1 MKHNRLS
8 YIMVGAALAMAPA
21 AASAQVT
28 PRLADDKIAV
38 ENTKVGKSADNLMVT
53 FDLNLDSLRLRANHQ
68 FVFTPVVKDRQ
79 NSRELPQIVVNGRR
93 SDISYRRHGN
103 KDFAPGVTAVR
114 RKNGTDQ
121 TVPYSA
127 VLPYE
132 EWMKNS
138 NVVIAEDLC
147 GCGDT
152 LDRNEV
158 ELKRL
163 RQPLLPFLRPA
174 AEAQKARK
182 EEGRA
187 FIDFPVDRTELH
199 PDYRNNPRE
208 LDKIVQTINLVKN
221 DKNTTI
227 SSIEIHGYASPEAS
241 WEHNTRLAQ
250 GRAKTLKDHVR
261 QLVSLDDRI
270 FTVKSTP
277 EDWAG
282 LREYVA
288 KSNIDNRD
296 DILAVI
302 DDTSLQPDAR
312 EWRIKQ
318 RWPEQYR
325 YLLRNC
331 YPALRHSDYVV
342 SYIVKPFSVEEA
354 KEVLLTNPK
363 QLSLEEMFLVAQT
376 YEPGSNEFNDVMETA
391 VRLFPADPTA
401 NLNAACTRMAV
412 GDLDGAEAYLA
423 KAGSSARATHARGV
437 IAMLRGDADQ
447 ARTLLRQAVAAG
459 DADAQKNLDIL
470 DM

>member
-38 ENTKVGKSADNLMVT
+38 ENTKVGKTADNLMVT

-68 FVFTPVVKDRQ
+68 FVFTPVVKDKQ

-103 KDFAPGVTAVR
+103 KDFAPDVTAVR

-121 TVPYSA
+121 TVAYSA

-152 LDRNEV
+152 IDRNEV

-174 AEAQKARK
+174 AEARKARK

-227 SSIEIHGYASPEAS
+227 SAIEIHGYASPEAS
-241 WEHNTRLAQ
+241 WEHNTRLAE

-261 QLVSLDDRI
+261 QLVSLDDRL

-288 KSNIDNRD
+288 KSNLDNRD

-325 YLLRNC
+325 Y
-331 YPALRHSDYVV
+331 P
-342 SYIVKPFSVEEA
+342 
-354 KEVLLTNPK
+354 
-363 QLSLEEMFLVAQT
+363 QT
-376 YEPGSNEFNDVMETA
+376 YEPGSKEFNDVMETA
-391 VRLFPADPTA
+391 VRLYPNDPTA

-423 KAGSSARATHARGV
+423 KAGSSARAIHARGV

>member
-1 MKHNRLS
+1 M
-8 YIMVGAALAMAPA
+8 
-21 AASAQVT
+21 
-28 PRLADDKIAV
+28 
-38 ENTKVGKSADNLMVT
+38 
-53 FDLNLDSLRLRANHQ
+53 
-68 FVFTPVVKDRQ
+68 
-79 NSRELPQIVVNGRR
+79 
-93 SDISYRRHGN
+93 
-103 KDFAPGVTAVR
+103 
-114 RKNGTDQ
+114 
-121 TVPYSA
+121 
-127 VLPYE
+127 
-132 EWMKNS
+132 
-138 NVVIAEDLC
+138 
-147 GCGDT
+147 
-152 LDRNEV
+152 
-158 ELKRL
+158 
-163 RQPLLPFLRPA
+163 
-174 AEAQKARK
+174 
-182 EEGRA
+182 
-187 FIDFPVDRTELH
+187 
-199 PDYRNNPRE
+199 
-208 LDKIVQTINLVKN
+208 QTINLVKN

-227 SSIEIHGYASPEAS
+227 SAIEIHGYASPEAS
-241 WEHNTRLAQ
+241 WEHNTRLAE

-261 QLVSLDDRI
+261 QLVSLDDRL

-342 SYIVKPFSVEEA
+342 SYVVKPFSVEEA
-354 KEVLLTNPK
+354 KEVLKTNPK

-376 YEPGSNEFNDVMETA
+376 YEPGSKEFNDVMETA
-391 VRLFPADPTA
+391 VRLYPNDPTA

-423 KAGSSARATHARGV
+423 KAGSSARAIHARGV